1 MVDMRR
7 RQVITL
13 LGGAAAAW
21 PFAAR
26 AQQSARVRRL
36 GVLSQGSASAHPTPL
51 FQAFRQSLR
60 DLGWVEGQNL
70 TIEWRFSEG
79 SDEPLPRLA
88 AELVRLSIDII
99 VATPARPA
107 LAAKEATSTIP
118 VVFLQVPDPVELG
131 IVANLARPGA
141 NVTGLSSIASDLS
154 GKRLALLKEFMPAV
168 SRVAV
173 LWNRPSQGSALV
185 VRDMELA
192 SKQIGLELEDIGV
205 STNGE
210 LKDAFE
216 SAARA
221 RVAAVMVIDDPAIAS
236 HQFEIVQLANSVA
249 LPIFSQYSEFVKGGG
264 LMAYGPSLTDI
275 YRRGATFVDRILK
288 GAKPNDLP
296 VEQPTKFDLVIN
308 LKTAKSLGLEVPP
321 TLLARADEV
330 IE

>member
-107 LAAKEATSTIP
+107 LAAKEVTSTIP

-205 STNGE
+205 STPGE

-216 SAARA
+216 SAVRA

-236 HQFEIVQLANSVA
+236 HQFEIVRLANSVA

-288 GAKPNDLP
+288 GAKPSDLP

-308 LKTAKSLGLEVPP
+308 LTTAKALGLEAPP

>member
-1 MVDMRR
+1 VKRR
-7 RQVITL
+7 KFITL
-13 LGGAAAAW
+13 LGGAAAW
-21 PFAAR
+21 PLAAR
-26 AQQSARVRRL
+26 AQSPAKVRRL

-60 DLGWVEGQNL
+60 ELGWVEGQNL

-131 IVANLARPGA
+131 IVASLARPGA

-205 STNGE
+205 SV
-210 LKDAFE
+210 E
-216 SAARA
+216 SRCGA
-221 RVAAVMVIDDPAIAS
+221 VAV
-236 HQFEIVQLANSVA
+236 
-249 LPIFSQYSEFVKGGG
+249 G
-264 LMAYGPSLTDI
+264 
-275 YRRGATFVDRILK
+275 
-288 GAKPNDLP
+288 
-296 VEQPTKFDLVIN
+296 
-308 LKTAKSLGLEVPP
+308 
-321 TLLARADEV
+321 
-330 IE
+330 